1 MTITKESMAEFE
13 RQYDIVNEAAEKLF
27 NQIEHLDYTYRLGY
41 AARYSFD
48 GFEIEYCGCITLKGS
63 YSFQGDCG
71 NITYDLSFEEFSN
84 PEEFLKQREAEHL
97 KKRSERKA
105 KVAEVQK
112 LKEKQEY
119 EQYIK
124 LKAKFENG

>member
-13 RQYDIVNEAAEKLF
+13 RQYEIVNDAAGKLF
-27 NQIEHLDYTYRLGY
+27 DQIEHLDYTYRLGY

-48 GFEIEYCGCITLKGS
+48 GFEIDYGCITLKGS
-63 YSFQGDCG
+63 YSFQGDWG
-71 NITYDLSFEEFSN
+71 NITYDLSLEEFSN

-105 KVAEVQK
+105 KVVEFQK

-124 LKAKFENG
+124 LKAKFEEG